1 MALGSIVLTGA
12 STGIGEACALH
23 FDKKGYRVFAGVRN
37 EADGRKL
44 KANASDRLTPVLLDV
59 TDQQSIDAAAHS
71 IGRIEISALINN
83 AGIAVSGPIEMVP
96 LDLFRRQFE
105 VNVIGTV
112 AVTQAFLPLL
122 RQGRGRIV
130 NIGSIAGRSA
140 LPLMGPY
147 GASKCALEAIT
158 DALRMEVLQWGIGV
172 SIVEPAAVHTPI
184 WNKSLATAQEL
195 MKQAP
200 EHLMDLYRP
209 LIENMEKAAAQA
221 ARTAIPVAEVVKAVD
236 HAVTAARPKT
246 RYAVG
251 FQAKVRIAL
260 NTLPDKTRDRLI
272 LKRLNSASR

>member
-59 TDQQSIDAAAHS
+59 TDQQSIDAAAQS
-71 IGRIEISALINN
+71 IGRIEISGLINN

-130 NIGSIAGRSA
+130 NIGSVAGRSA
-140 LPLMGPY
+140 LPLMGAY

-158 DALRMEVLQWGIGV
+158 DA
-172 SIVEPAAVHTPI
+172 
-184 WNKSLATAQEL
+184 
-195 MKQAP
+195 
-200 EHLMDLYRP
+200 
-209 LIENMEKAAAQA
+209 
-221 ARTAIPVAEVVKAVD
+221 
-236 HAVTAARPKT
+236 
-246 RYAVG
+246 
-251 FQAKVRIAL
+251 
-260 NTLPDKTRDRLI
+260 
-272 LKRLNSASR
+272 